1 MDTNILFR
9 EAEAMRLGL
18 MFSAVL
24 LVALLSGAAFAV
36 QAGKTL
42 VFDKSP
48 QGEVVFDG
56 GKHAFAGLKCT
67 DCHRKDLFP
76 KMKKGTV
83 SMTMNDIYDG
93 RYCGACHN
101 GVKAFGAQD
110 NCVKCHAGGQ
120 R

>member
-1 MDTNILFR
+1 MQIFCYG
-9 EAEAMRLGL
+9 EVAAMRSGV
-18 MFSAVL
+18 MFSAVFV
-24 LVALLSGAAFAV
+24 VALLAGAAFAV

-42 VFDKSP
+42 IFDKGP
-48 QGEVVFDG
+48 QGEVAFDG
-56 GKHAFAGLKCT
+56 SKHAIAGLKCT

-83 SMTMNDIYDG
+83 SITMNDIYDG

-110 NCVKCHAGGQ
+110 NCVKCHAGEQ